1 MTRVDLSR
9 RQVHALMQLSPRR
22 FATQLTALICDRL
35 LEASFGCQKW
45 QLEVEGCDVLM
56 QGCTKEPLA
65 PNSCLESKYVE
76 NYWLRRGTLLQT
88 LKDAV
93 AKLRRA
99 MPKRPVRRL
108 VLLSSFAQ
116 QKPHPT
122 RDLRSRGDDNL
133 FKTREQHVL
142 VVVLLS
148 SEIGEKKLQNVVE
161 VISQETEEY
170 LKAEGLEAITNIGAN
185 IIYDELQEVKQEQW
199 IIREEQQA
207 IREEQRAI
215 REEQRAIREE
225 QQATKQHLIKLERL
239 LNQIL
244 EKLDEN

>member
-1 MTRVDLSR
+1 MER
-9 RQVHALMQLSPRR
+9 SP
-22 FATQLTALICDRL
+22 
-35 LEASFGCQKW
+35 ASSSWRCGPTYH
-45 QLEVEGCDVLM
+45 E
-56 QGCTKEPLA
+56 KE
-65 PNSCLESKYVE
+65 
-76 NYWLRRGTLLQT
+76 
-88 LKDAV
+88 
-93 AKLRRA
+93 
-99 MPKRPVRRL
+99 
-108 VLLSSFAQ
+108 
-116 QKPHPT
+116 
-122 RDLRSRGDDNL
+122 
-133 FKTREQHVL
+133 REQHAF
-142 VVVLLS
+142 VVVLLP

-199 IIREEQQA
+199 T

-225 QQATKQHLIKLERL
+225 QRATKQHLIKLERL